1 MLSWRKVVGSLV
13 LLLCITA
20 GIFYLQKPPSVMV
33 IHPTRGQAIE
43 AVYATGT
50 VESSIT
56 IRIAAERA
64 ARLIALLADE
74 GIAVK
79 TGQPLARFD
88 DAELQAN
95 LQEMRIRQRNAEQ
108 HVSRME
114 KLYQRGATSIE
125 LLEQARADADA
136 ARAVTQRFQAQV
148 NSLTLISPVDGE
160 IIRRDG
166 EVGDYIPVNQPV
178 FYLRKTNTPLR
189 LVVDVDEEDIPAV
202 KPAQPVLITTDA
214 FSGQVFHATVSDI
227 TPKGDAVT
235 RSYRVRVILPAS
247 VPFLIGMTAEANIIT
262 AQRDNALLIPNSALI
277 NNSVWLF
284 KAGKAVQQP
293 VKIGAKNT
301 DKTEITE
308 GLSEQDLLIVDP
320 PLSLKANQPVNAKL
334 PEKAGAQS

>member
-1 MLSWRKVVGSLV
+1 MLTWRKVVGSLV

-33 IHPTRGQAIE
+33 THPSRGQAIE

-50 VESSIT
+50 VESSVT
-56 IRIAAERA
+56 VRIAPERA
-64 ARLIALLADE
+64 ARLVALAADE
-74 GIAVK
+74 GVKVK
-79 TGQPLARFD
+79 TGQVLARFD

-95 LQEMRIRQRNAEQ
+95 LQEMRIRQLNAEQ
-108 HVSRME
+108 HVSRIE
-114 KLYQRGATSIE
+114 KLYQRGATSVE

-136 ARAVTQRFQAQV
+136 AKAVTQRFQVQV
-148 NSLTLISPVDGE
+148 NSLTLFSPIDGE

-166 EVGDYIPVNQPV
+166 EIGDYIPVNQPV
-178 FYLRKTNTPLR
+178 FYLRKADTPLR

-202 KPAQPVLITTDA
+202 KPGQPVLITTDA

-247 VPFLIGMTAEANIIT
+247 TPFLIGMTAEANIIT
-262 AQRDNALLIPNSALI
+262 AQRENALLLPNSALI
-277 NNSVWLF
+277 NNTVWLF

-293 VKIGAKNT
+293 VKIGAKNA

-308 GLSEQDLLIVDP
+308 GLSEKDLLIVDP
-320 PLSLKANQPVNAKL
+320 PLSLKANQPVSAKL
-334 PEKAGAQS
+334 QETTGAQS

>member
-1 MLSWRKVVGSLV
+1 VLTQYKVVSLLV
-13 LLLCITA
+13 LLLFVAA
-20 GIFYLQKPPSVMV
+20 GIFYFQKPPSVMV
-33 IHPTRGQAIE
+33 AHPSRGQAIE

-56 IRIAAERA
+56 IRIATERA
-64 ARLIALLADE
+64 ARLIALTADE
-74 GIAVK
+74 NMKVK
-79 TGQPLARFD
+79 AGQPLARFD
-88 DAELQAN
+88 DAELQAS
-95 LQEMRIRQRNAEQ
+95 LQEMRIRQRNAEN

-114 KLYQRGATSIE
+114 KLYQRGSTSIE
-125 LLEQARADADA
+125 LLEQARTDADA
-136 ARAVTQRFQAQV
+136 AKAVTQRLQAQV
-148 NSLTLISPVDGE
+148 NSLTLLSPVEGE

-166 EVGDYIPVNQPV
+166 EVGDYFSVNQPV
-178 FYLRKTNTPLR
+178 FYLSKANVPLR

-202 KPAQPVLITTDA
+202 QPGQPVLITTDA

-247 VPFLIGMTAEANIIT
+247 LPFLIGMTAEANIIT
-262 AQRDNALLIPNSALI
+262 AQRDNALLLPNSALI

-284 KAGKAVQQP
+284 KADKAVQQP
-293 VKIGAKNT
+293 VKIGAKSA

-320 PLSLKANQPVNAKL
+320 PLSLKPNQPVNATL
-334 PEKAGAQS
+334 QETAGAQS

>member
-1 MLSWRKVVGSLV
+1 MLTWRKVVSSLV
-13 LLLCITA
+13 LLLCVAA
-20 GIFYLQKPPSVMV
+20 GIFYFQKSPSVIV
-33 IHPTRGQAIE
+33 EYPSRGQAIE

-50 VESSIT
+50 VEASIT
-56 IRIAAERA
+56 IRIATERA
-64 ARLIALLADE
+64 ARLIALTADE
-74 GIAVK
+74 GLKVK
-79 TGQPLARFD
+79 AGQPLARFD

-95 LQEMRIRQRNAEQ
+95 LQEMRIRQRNAEN

-114 KLYQRGATSIE
+114 KLYQRGSTSIE
-125 LLEQARADADA
+125 LLEQARTDADA
-136 ARAVTQRFQAQV
+136 AKTVTQRLQVQV
-148 NSLTLISPVDGE
+148 NSLTLLSPVDGE

-178 FYLRKTNTPLR
+178 FYLRKANSPLR

-202 KPAQPVLITTDA
+202 KPGQPVLITTDA

-293 VKIGAKNT
+293 VKIGAKNA

-320 PLSLKANQPVNAKL
+320 PLSLKPNQPVNAKL